1 MRISSRAVI
10 IENNKLLTMFR
21 RRKIDDKYVEYF
33 TIPGGGQDDGESLQE
48 TVKREL
54 KEEMNVDIS
63 IIGYL
68 GSAVDAKGEANYFH
82 CKIVSG
88 TPVLSGEELERLS
101 DANFYKPTFLDLKDI
116 ENVTLY
122 GKEFVYKAINKD
134 YLK

>member
-33 TIPGGGQDDGESLQE
+33 TIPGGGQNDGESLEE

-82 CKIVSG
+82 CKTVSG

>member
-33 TIPGGGQDDGESLQE
+33 TIPGGGQNDGESLEE

-68 GSAVDAKGEANYFH
+68 GSAVDAKGEANYFQ

>member
-33 TIPGGGQDDGESLQE
+33 TIPGGGQNDGESLEE

-68 GSAVDAKGEANYFH
+68 GGAVDAKGEANYFH

-88 TPVLSGEELERLS
+88 TPVLSGEEFERLS